1 MMRSW
6 NHHKKAIFYRLI
18 ILSIL
23 APEFLMADTKFWT
36 GYGGN
41 TDWANPLNWS
51 GLNIPQSSD
60 DVILDN
66 SEMPL
71 SYLVTLPDSSVKIRT
86 LIVKPSPGQNIEIVL
101 PASNKNANAFTA
113 SGPGYGIELNAGA
126 IFRNASGISSGE
138 SLQIADSIIIYDGGK
153 YIHQTRASH
162 ANGIL
167 RILSTAP
174 GTEQGIFDFDV
185 PRASYTISI
194 SNRIYGSLEL
204 NATAYG
210 DTVNYTCTGSN
221 PLLVRGNL
229 HIGVSVNMSTDLS
242 GANGNIQVNGDFIQ
256 DGGRLNLASGN
267 GDNTILRIMGDI
279 YQSPPATIT
288 ETSNGSPWLELNG
301 QRLQEVAMAGR
312 LQNQVGFRMNNITGS
327 ILRMPLMLPWKL
339 DLNQGKIISSINAM
353 LILDTNCDIKI
364 DSSRLLNTYVE
375 GPLRKLG
382 LGKQDYFLFPV
393 GKDQNLRWLELKYA
407 SGNYTVE
414 YFHENPDLFGSNL
427 GPGLDHISKLEY
439 WNVIAD
445 STINNNTKIELSFA
459 SVQSGG
465 VTDPSYLNVAEFQSD
480 QWEDAGHEA
489 TTGNSIQGSVISGDI
504 DFEAQDYTLAS
515 TMNLEN
521 PLPVTTIVMQV
532 KEVSEKPV
540 FSWTLE
546 STEIPDHFDLFELIN
561 GQPVRL
567 AVIPAIDQQIKYNW
581 ICNNSISNGDHFFR
595 VSMIDVF
602 GNKYDGEV
610 VQFKMSGR
618 KTIISRVVTGNHPD
632 QIQLLVQS
640 EKVDEWKYEILTM
653 QGQIIKKGIMNL
665 VSGNN
670 YLDVGSEIISQ
681 EIYVFRAIDILGN
694 LHSLLFRNK

>member
-1 MMRSW
+1 MMGSGS
-6 NHHKKAIFYRLI
+6 HYKKAIFCWLTI
-18 ILSIL
+18 SLIL
-23 APEFLMADTKFWT
+23 APVLLMADTKFWT
-36 GYGGN
+36 GFGGN

-51 GLNIPQSSD
+51 GLNLPLSSD

-71 SYLVTLPDSSVKIRT
+71 SYLVTLPDSTVIIRT
-86 LIVKPSPGQNIEIVL
+86 LTVKPSPGQNIEIVL

-138 SLQIADSIIIYDGGK
+138 ALQIADSIIIYDGGK

-162 ANGIL
+162 ANNIL

-194 SNRIYGSLEL
+194 SNRIYGTLEL
-204 NATAYG
+204 HATAYG
-210 DTVNYTCTGSN
+210 DTVNYTCTGAN
-221 PLLVRGNL
+221 PLLVRGSL
-229 HIGVSVNMSTDLS
+229 HIGESVNMSTDLS

-256 DGGRLNLASGN
+256 DGGRLNLASGS
-267 GDNTILRIMGDI
+267 GDNTVLRIKGDI
-279 YQSPPATIT
+279 YQSPSATIT
-288 ETSNGSPWLELNG
+288 ETSNGNPWLELNG
-301 QRLQEVAMAGR
+301 QRLQEVAMAGT
-312 LQNQVGFRMNNITGS
+312 LQNQIGFRMNNIAGS
-327 ILRMPLMLPWKL
+327 VLQMPLMLPWRL
-339 DLNQGKIISSINAM
+339 DLNQGKITSSINA
-353 LILDTNCDIKI
+353 LLTLDTNCDIRI
-364 DSSRLLNTYVE
+364 DSSQLLNTYVE

-393 GKDQNLRWLELKYA
+393 GKDQHLRWLELKYA
-407 SGNYTVE
+407 SGNYTIE
-414 YFHENPDLFGSNL
+414 YFHENPSLFGSNL

-445 STINNNTKIELSFA
+445 GGINKNAKIELSFS

-465 VTDPSYLNVAEFQSD
+465 VTDPSYLNVAKFQSG

-489 TTGNSIQGSVISGDI
+489 STGNFIQGSIISGDI

-521 PLPVTTIVMQV
+521 PLPVTTILMQV
-532 KEVSEKPV
+532 KEVSEKLV

-546 STEIPDHFDLFELIN
+546 SSEIPDHFDLFELIN
-561 GQPVRL
+561 GQPVL
-567 AVIPAIDQQIKYNW
+567 IAVVSAIAQQIKYNW
-581 ICNNSISNGDHFFR
+581 ICNNTISKGDHFFR
-595 VSMIDVF
+595 ISMIDVH
-602 GNKYDGEV
+602 GNKYDGEIIP
-610 VQFKMSGR
+610 FKMSGR
-618 KTIISRVVTGNHPD
+618 KTRISRVITGNYPD
-632 QIQLLVQS
+632 PIQLLMQS
-640 EKVDEWKYEILTM
+640 DKVDEWEYEILTM

-665 VSGNN
+665 VAGNN
-670 YLDVGSEIISQ
+670 YLDLGSEIISQ
-681 EIYVFRAIDILGN
+681 EIYVFRAIDNLGN
-694 LHSLLFRNK
+694 LHSILFRNK